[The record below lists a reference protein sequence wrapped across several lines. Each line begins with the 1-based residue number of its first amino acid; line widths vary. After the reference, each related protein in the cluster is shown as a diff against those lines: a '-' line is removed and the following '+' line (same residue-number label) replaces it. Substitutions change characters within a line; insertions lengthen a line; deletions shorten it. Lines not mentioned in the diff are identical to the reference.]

1 AWAEYRLGNVALH
14 QGEFTVAQEHF
25 QRSLTIANTIGYKFG
40 IAFSL
45 EGVACLRV
53 RQGSYE
59 EAVFFAEA
67 AKLMRD
73 PDGIQMPVQA
83 RLALARELQPIS
95 DSLDASTI
103 DAQIQQVTS
112 LPPDEIIQLALQ

>member
-1 AWAEYRLGNVALH
+1 VTLH
-14 QGEFTVAQEHF
+14 QGEHTVAQEHF
-25 QRSLTIANTIGYKFG
+25 QRSLTISNTIGYKFG

-45 EGVACLRV
+45 EGLACVRV
-53 RQGSYE
+53 RQGKFE

-67 AKLMRD
+67 AKSLRD
-73 PDGIQMPVQA
+73 PNGILMPVQA
-83 RLALARELQPIS
+83 RLALAQELQPIL

-112 LPPDEIIQLALQ
+112 MLPEEIIQLALQ

>member
-1 AWAEYRLGNVALH
+1 GNVTLY
-14 QGEFTVAQEHF
+14 QGEYAIAQEHF
-25 QRSLTIANTIGYKFG
+25 QRSLTIAKTVGYKFG

-45 EGVACLRV
+45 EGLACVRV
-53 RQGSYE
+53 RQGKLE

-67 AKLMRD
+67 AKLLRD
-73 PDGIQMPVQA
+73 PDGLRMPVQA

-95 DSLDASTI
+95 DSLDASVI

-112 LPPDEIIQLALQ
+112 LPPDEIIQLAMQ